1 MRSRYL
7 KHNFLVGYMDY
18 RNMVEDY
25 LTKKIADKPKID
37 PNTINKLRTR
47 IYESIEVF
55 EQNNITFPLQANYEN
70 ILRPYVASKKGKR
83 GNFKTKTIKEW
94 LSAINS
100 FYTWTKENET
110 MREHE
115 DKQLTIEATE
125 HAKPGISTVEVATQA
140 PKAPQISNENTEAT
154 PLPVNIDTLAKK
166 SAGRPRTTGRTEKFT
181 LYMTADIME
190 NLNIVAGY
198 DNITLTDLLN
208 NIVENYINTREDD
221 INWVKDID
229 KQKELRKLRQ
239 TQQED
244 SHHD

>member
-1 MRSRYL
+1 MKPLSQTQSSKEGYAYIKARGLEGDRASKIRGRLAKCEPYGENYEALREYL
-7 KHNFLVGYMDY
+7 QS
-18 RNMVEDY
+18 
-25 LTKKIADKPKID
+25 LTKKDGTPK
-37 PNTINKLRTR
+37 
-47 IYESIEVF
+47 YSE
-55 EQNNITFPLQANYEN
+55 
-70 ILRPYVASKKGKR
+70 
-83 GNFKTKTIKEW
+83 KTITEIIRDYKNYI
-94 LSAINS
+94 L
-100 FYTWTKENET
+100 WTKENET
-110 MREHE
+110 MTEHE

-125 HAKPGISTVEVATQA
+125 QAKPEISTVEENTQA
-140 PKAPQISNENTEAT
+140 PEAPQTSNENTKAT
-154 PLPVNIDTLAKK
+154 PLPVNIDALAKK

-181 LYMTADIME
+181 LYMTADVME

>member
-1 MRSRYL
+1 
-7 KHNFLVGYMDY
+7 MDY

-25 LTKKIADKPKID
+25 LIKKIADKPEID
-37 PNTINKLRTR
+37 PNFINKLRKR

-55 EQNNITFPLQANYEN
+55 EQNNITFPLQADYEN
-70 ILRPYVASKKGKR
+70 ILRPYIASKKGRK
-83 GNFKTKTIKEW
+83 GNFKGKTINEW

-110 MREHE
+110 MTEHE
-115 DKQLTIEATE
+115 DMQLTIEE
-125 HAKPGISTVEVATQA
+125 NEQAKPEISTVEENTQA
-140 PKAPQISNENTEAT
+140 PEAPQTSNENTKAT
-154 PLPVNIDTLAKK
+154 PLPVNIDALAKK

-181 LYMTADIME
+181 LYMTADVME

-221 INWVKDID
+221 INWVKDFER
-229 KQKELRKLRQ
+229 QKEARKLRQ
-239 TQQED
+239 NQQ
-244 SHHD
+244 